1 MFVVFWT
8 GRTAA
13 RLSSGVPP
21 LHLPQCA
28 RTRLFEK
35 FRNLPFAPTKPV
47 AEMERLLLS
56 TRRASQR
63 AATVHFRVGSGCRTG
78 SSGRFGNGGLEGRGF
93 LDGSCSRP
101 DMRLLSERS
110 ATSANDR
117 DFTSGYCQKGNR
129 SRRVCRPDRQT
140 RAALATKRLIAKTL
154 HDSAGEENPRR
165 HGSLRLKIGED
176 DDSSP
181 GER

>member
-1 MFVVFWT
+1 MFVVFCT
-8 GRTAA
+8 GRIAA
-13 RLSSGVPP
+13 RLRSRVPP
-21 LHLPQCA
+21 FHLPQCA

-35 FRNLPFAPTKPV
+35 SRKPRRNLLRET
-47 AEMERLLLS
+47 ERLLLS

-63 AATVHFRVGSGCRTG
+63 AATVHFRVGSGRRTG

-117 DFTSGYCQKGNR
+117 DFTSGYRQKGNR
-129 SRRVCRPDRQT
+129 SHRSVGLT
-140 RAALATKRLIAKTL
+140 A
-154 HDSAGEENPRR
+154 R
-165 HGSLRLKIGED
+165 HG
-176 DDSSP
+176 
-181 GER
+181 